1 MSGHNTWFYL
11 VETKAGVKRYIRN
24 YTGKPMKF
32 KDIMTATVMAD
43 ALRHG
48 GRDIEVVEIDLAIE
62 EPLL

>member
-1 MSGHNTWFYL
+1 MDSNTWFYL
-11 VETKAGVKRYIRN
+11 VETKGGVKKYIRN
-24 YTGKPMKF
+24 FTGKPMKF

-48 GRDIEVVEIDLAIE
+48 GRDIEVTEIDLACE

>member
-1 MSGHNTWFYL
+1 MSETNTWFFL
-11 VETKAGVKRYIRN
+11 VEAKAGTRKYIRN